1 MGAVGD
7 EHLVPA
13 LASTSM
19 VSLNDAQSGP
29 FAVGAR
35 RRLQAHPVHPGQ
47 RQQGTLQLPHQPQGA
62 LRTPGRVIWVQIG
75 EVVEPGDGLVD
86 RRIEL
91 HGAGAERVDTLVQTV
106 VHPAESAKMPCH
118 LRFAEGRDFRGA
130 FAPER
135 GWHDFVKRPLRDAGC
150 GEAWTRMLGLAEL
163 K

>member
-1 MGAVGD
+1 MMEANRHRLQARKSGAGRVGPMGAVGD

-62 LRTPGRVIWVQIG
+62 LRIPGRVIWVQIG

-86 RRIEL
+86 RRVEL
-91 HGAGAERVDTLVQTV
+91 HECLSCK
-106 VHPAESAKMPCH
+106 EEPCQAA
-118 LRFAEGRDFRGA
+118 FGWFSRGFGEMA
-130 FAPER
+130 R
-135 GWHDFVKRPLRDAGC
+135 WGC
-150 GEAWTRMLGLAEL
+150 VRLTQNA
-163 K
+163 